1 MPSSPAFAGARGWGW
16 RMGLAALLLAAL
28 SPAPISPPPALWAQ
42 APAGDPTRGELVNDT
57 PWTLHVYLD
66 AAGRPDPPPLVLGP
80 REARPLSLDVGR
92 HRILALAYVET
103 QFGARLAGR
112 FDRTLHLDP
121 RGTGW
126 FLRFTE
132 LDFR

>member
-1 MPSSPAFAGARGWGW
+1 MPSSPAFARAKGWGW
-16 RMGLAALLLAAL
+16 PMGLAALLVAATPL
-28 SPAPISPPPALWAQ
+28 GLGAQGPAR
-42 APAGDPTRGELVNDT
+42 DPTRGELVNDT
-57 PWTLHVYLD
+57 PWTVQVYVD
-66 AAGRPDPPPLVLGP
+66 AAGTPDPSPLVLRP
-80 REARPLSLDVGR
+80 REVRPLSLDVGP

-103 QFGARLAGR
+103 QFGTRLAGK
-112 FDRTLHLDP
+112 FDRTVHLDP